1 MYGVFQCFF
10 FGFKSK
16 LLQEVYGEYFL
27 VIFFVILE
35 RTVIRWFFQLSYRV
49 KFNSVEHRVQSWKKD
64 R

>member
-1 MYGVFQCFF
+1 MVFSSVF